1 MDTDVMS
8 PSQDTAAAGDNI
20 RQAAAAALADVNALA
35 VEGEDRKIVLK
46 ALLEVR
52 LGVSAPAAPTF
63 YGAAGHVKPDPA
75 ALNQPVD
82 DRDVMGKISAV
93 LKVDR
98 DTLELVY
105 ALQDNEPHVVVAPK
119 RIAPNKAEATRQLG
133 QLVAA
138 ARQAAGLEEWTSTAT
153 IRKIVTD
160 YGRLDSGNFAASIQH
175 MDSVAVIRGKG
186 QQREVKI
193 TKPGLEATADLIKSL
208 AGPEG

>member
-8 PSQDTAAAGDNI
+8 PSKDTAAAGDNI

-46 ALLEVR
+46 ALLEAR
-52 LGVSAPAAPTF
+52 LDVSAPAAPTF
-63 YGAAGHVKPDPA
+63 HGAAGHVKPDPA

-160 YGRLDSGNFAASIQH
+160 YGRLDGGNFAASIQQ